1 LNSKLTK
8 IMNDNHKR
16 RKEIVRF
23 VGQIFLIIVGVV
35 VLTVII
41 CRAVGWRDGSG
52 YALGLLISGGLT
64 TIVGA
69 ILASEPLPGRAGRGR
84 KALEQ
89 MDSARREERMQDR
102 AYDRN
107 LFDLF
112 GVAGVL
118 VMGLGVLVYFT
129 FGTG

>member
-1 LNSKLTK
+1 M
-8 IMNDNHKR
+8 MNDKTNR
-16 RKEIVRF
+16 GKEIGRYVVQVILIM
-23 VGQIFLIIVGVV
+23 VGIVL
-35 VLTVII
+35 LTALV
-41 CRAVGWRDGSG
+41 CSAVGWRDGSG
-52 YALGLLISGGLT
+52 YALGFLIGGGLT
-64 TIVGA
+64 SLVGA
-69 ILASEPLPGRAGRGR
+69 ILASEPFPGRAGRGR
-84 KALEQ
+84 KVSEQ
-89 MDSARREERMQDR
+89 MDSAHREERRQDR